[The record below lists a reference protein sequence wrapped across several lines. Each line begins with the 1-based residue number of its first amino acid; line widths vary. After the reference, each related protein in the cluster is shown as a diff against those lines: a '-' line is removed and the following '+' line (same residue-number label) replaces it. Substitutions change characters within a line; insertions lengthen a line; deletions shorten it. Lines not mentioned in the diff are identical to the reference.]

1 MKSDTLSW
9 IRVCLLASLLA
20 ALGLSGALLVNAWL
34 ASRAARPLS
43 LGEGP
48 LAPSSTP
55 AHSAP
60 LVSTD
65 LSKPNAPAIDFV
77 LAIKSSDKQPLPS
90 RIRISERTA
99 AGAATKPHVDTL
111 ENARDGS
118 AGDASPFLDFFA
130 GSSDESGRIGFRLAP
145 GEYRVTVVPK
155 DLRYRAFDRGV
166 SVARNWDGVEVQ
178 IELPVCK
185 GAIRGRVNGW
195 PGGDAAA
202 TVFLDRG
209 KASER
214 RASVQPDGTFHL
226 DALRGGRLQLELD
239 LGGLAPRYVALAP
252 RDLQLAEDQVRTD
265 VEFALQTAVTL
276 RGRVTTAGGKDV
288 SDVRVRAT
296 ARRSGRS
303 HMVLTDEQGRF
314 QLASLETDT
323 HELEVLHPWSDRP
336 LCPKLTVFEKDLG
349 QSGLTVFVAPEQA
362 RLLGRVVTAD
372 GAGLPGARLRIVLP
386 ETARVLEQESDPEGR
401 FEFDDLFA
409 GPYPIRVQPSDDRYL
424 QRSDLVL
431 NAERDPVP
439 SVIRLEES
447 STLVI
452 TPTSKGAGAYEVT
465 VLGGEAFFLSRRYQG
480 EASELRLGGLPSG
493 RFEVCLSEQSEHG
506 EQRCAWHVQ
515 LEPGSVAR
523 LTADG

>member
-1 MKSDTLSW
+1 
-9 IRVCLLASLLA
+9 
-20 ALGLSGALLVNAWL
+20 
-34 ASRAARPLS
+34 
-43 LGEGP
+43 
-48 LAPSSTP
+48 
-55 AHSAP
+55 
-60 LVSTD
+60 
-65 LSKPNAPAIDFV
+65 
-77 LAIKSSDKQPLPS
+77 
-90 RIRISERTA
+90 
-99 AGAATKPHVDTL
+99 
-111 ENARDGS
+111 
-118 AGDASPFLDFFA
+118 
-130 GSSDESGRIGFRLAP
+130 
-145 GEYRVTVVPK
+145 
-155 DLRYRAFDRGV
+155 
-166 SVARNWDGVEVQ
+166 
-178 IELPVCK
+178 
-185 GAIRGRVNGW
+185 VNGW